1 MNYYIAYEI
10 NLWTYPQDADFL
22 LANSLLG
29 AVKLTKNSDFGKYE
43 ILDMVLD
50 LMLGE
55 AFCYL
60 IIMGFVNKKNIWY

>member
-1 MNYYIAYEI
+1 MDIS
-10 NLWTYPQDADFL
+10 TDADFL
-22 LANSLLG
+22 LANFLLG